1 MVTHGNLL
9 HNLAYAFH
17 MAQTDA
23 STVSV
28 SWLPVVHDMGLIEGV
43 LQPLYS
49 GCPAYLMSP
58 AAFLQRP
65 ARWLRA
71 ISRYRATRSGAP
83 NFAYDLCVRRISRAD
98 RDTLDRYLAEASVPR
113 GTELMREIGLEP
125 EVRRFD
131 VLALG

>member
-9 HNLAYAFH
+9 HNLAYAFRL
-17 MAQTDA
+17 AETEP

-71 ISRYRATRSGAP
+71 ISR
-83 NFAYDLCVRRISRAD
+83 SRGSPFWPG
-98 RDTLDRYLAEASVPR
+98 RPS
-113 GTELMREIGLEP
+113 
-125 EVRRFD
+125 
-131 VLALG
+131 